1 MANNSDI
8 EIWKDIPNYEG
19 YYQASNLG
27 NIRSLD
33 RVSAK
38 GNRSL
43 KGRTMKLHTN
53 KRKYKSTVLS
63 KDGQRTFEAHVLV
76 AMTFLGH
83 VQSGTTAGLVVD
95 HIDNNSLNNRADNL
109 QLTTQRKNATKDKKG
124 YTSDYVGVSFV
135 NRTKRWQSS
144 IRHKGKGIY
153 LGTFRDELSAHK
165 VYQAAL
171 ERVNKGLAPK

>member
-63 KDGQRTFEAHVLV
+63 KDGQRTIEVHVLV

-83 VQSGTTAGLVVD
+83 VRSGGKGLVVD

-109 QLTTQRKNATKDKKG
+109 QLITTRQNTSKDSKG
-124 YTSDYVGVSFV
+124 FTSEYVGVSWF
-135 NRTKRWQSS
+135 KRDSKWQSF
-144 IRHKGKGIY
+144 IRYKGKPIW
-153 LGTFRDELSAHK
+153 LGFYETELSAHK

-171 ERVNKGLAPK
+171 ERINKGLAPK